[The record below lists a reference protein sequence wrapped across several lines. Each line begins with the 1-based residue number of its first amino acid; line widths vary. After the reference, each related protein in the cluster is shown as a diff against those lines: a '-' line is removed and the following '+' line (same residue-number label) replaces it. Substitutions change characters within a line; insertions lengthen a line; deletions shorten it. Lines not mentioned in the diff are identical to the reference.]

1 MSHVTNGHFDWA
13 AKIDFLRRPK
23 LTFYRSKFYFKFYF
37 TYPHQAGYYDP
48 PITREKHE
56 NGI

>member
-1 MSHVTNGHFDWA
+1 MWRMVILIGRPQ
-13 AKIDFLRRPK
+13 IDFLRRPK
-23 LTFYRSKFYFKFYF
+23 VTFYRSKFYF